1 MEVMP
6 EPIPLRL
13 RLRESLKV
21 ALSARDGIAA
31 TAIRSAMAAIDNA
44 GALDAGRTPAPTG
57 GAMRP
62 VHLGVGAADVPRREL
77 SAQEVIEIVR
87 REVHDRQAAA
97 AQYERLGRAE
107 KAGRLTAE
115 AQALESIL
123 ETALGEIA

>member
-1 MEVMP
+1 MEVTP
-6 EPIPLRL
+6 DPIRLRL

-31 TAIRSAMAAIDNA
+31 SAIRSAMAAIDNA
-44 GALDAGRTPAPTG
+44 GALDAGRTPVPTG

-77 SAQEVIEIVR
+77 SAHEVIEIVR
-87 REVHDRQAAA
+87 HEVHDRQAAA
-97 AQYERLGRAE
+97 AEYERLGRAE

-115 AQALESIL
+115 AKALASFL
-123 ETALGEIA
+123 ETALEETA